1 VVETVPFLDVGAT
14 YQESKTGVAE
24 AVARVLSSGWY
35 LLGPELE
42 AFEREFAA
50 YTGVK
55 HCIGMASGLDALH
68 LTLRAMAIGPGEEV
82 IVPSNS
88 YIATWLAVSH
98 AGATVVPVEPDSRT
112 YNLDPALIEGKV
124 TGLTR
129 AIVPVHLYGQPADMD
144 PIRDVARRHGL
155 WVLED
160 AAQAHGACYKGRRVG
175 GLGDAAAWSFYPSK
189 NLGAFGNGGA
199 VTTDSDYLAERLRAW
214 RNYGSKSKY
223 TNEVCGFNSR
233 LDEIQAAV
241 LRVKL
246 SYLDHWNERRKRIAH
261 LYLQELQ
268 EIGLGLPFVPA
279 WADPAWHVFVVRSS
293 DRDSLRQHLSEADV
307 ATLIHYP
314 IPPHLQEAYQGLHL
328 GNGSL
333 PISEAIHREVLSLP
347 IGPHLSDAQVHL
359 VVNAV
364 RGSIR
369 HDRSLSRQ
377 A

>member
-1 VVETVPFLDVGAT
+1 
-14 YQESKTGVAE
+14 
-24 AVARVLSSGWY
+24 
-35 LLGPELE
+35 
-42 AFEREFAA
+42 
-50 YTGVK
+50 
-55 HCIGMASGLDALH
+55 
-68 LTLRAMAIGPGEEV
+68 
-82 IVPSNS
+82 
-88 YIATWLAVSH
+88 
-98 AGATVVPVEPDSRT
+98 VPVEPDPRT
-112 YNLDPALIEGKV
+112 YNLDPALIEGTV

-175 GLGDAAAWSFYPSK
+175 GLGDAGAWSFYPSK

-223 TNEVCGFNSR
+223 TNELCGFNSR

-359 VVNAV
+359 VVDAV

-369 HDRSLSRQ
+369 RARSLSRQ